1 MKTRITELL
10 GIHYPVIQA
19 PTSPIAVPTLVA
31 AVSNAGGLG
40 ILATA
45 RLVPEELRND
55 IRAVRERTDK
65 PFGVNLVA
73 GIPGYEALAEVMIE
87 EEVPLICHGRG
98 NPKWLI
104 GAVKGRGIAIMA
116 LVGSMRHAV
125 RAEEDGVDIIAVAGV
140 EAGGHV
146 SHVSTTVLLPLIAS
160 KVKVPVA
167 AAGGF
172 CDGRGLVAAL
182 ALGAEAILM
191 GTRFAVS
198 QESAMPSNIKQ
209 QYVEAGEADTVV
221 TSAITGVR
229 LRVLRNRLADMLE
242 SNGHKLS
249 WRERI
254 SSSLETR
261 RMLGVSWWR
270 FLIGGWRMK
279 KAYEA
284 SFSEMAN
291 LAAGKARVDRALVE
305 GDADWGA
312 MPSGQ
317 ICARIDDIPTA
328 KEIVDRT
335 VAEASNIIEALRER
349 YSQSVAPDPRLLT
362 E

>member
-1 MKTRITELL
+1 MRTRITELL
-10 GIHYPVIQA
+10 GIQYPIIQA
-19 PTSPIAVPTLVA
+19 PTSPIAAPTLVA

-55 IRAVRERTDK
+55 IKAVREKTDK

-73 GIPGYEALAEVMIE
+73 GIPGYETLAKVMIE
-87 EEVPLICHGRG
+87 EKVPLICHGRG

-104 GAVKGRGIAIMA
+104 GAVKGHGIVIMA
-116 LVGSMRHAV
+116 LVGSIRHAV
-125 RAEEDGVDIIAVAGV
+125 RAEEDGADIIAAAGA

-146 SHVSTTVLLPLIAS
+146 GDVSTVVLLPLIAS
-160 KVKVPVA
+160 KVKIPVA

-182 ALGAEAILM
+182 ALGAEGILM

-209 QYVEAGEADTVV
+209 RYIESGEADTMV
-221 TSAITGVR
+221 TSAITGAR
-229 LRVLRNRLADMLE
+229 LRVLRNKLTDLLE
-242 SNGHKLS
+242 ANGQKLS
-249 WRERI
+249 WREKI
-254 SSSLETR
+254 SSSLEIR

-279 KAYEA
+279 KAYES
-284 SFSEMAN
+284 SFSGMAN

-317 ICARIDDIPTA
+317 VCARIDDIPTA
-328 KEIVDRT
+328 KEIIERT
-335 VAEASNIIEALRER
+335 VAEASIILESLKEKGVPPKYGA
-349 YSQSVAPDPRLLT
+349 
-362 E
+362 